1 MVVTEDSL
9 SLVFYQQDVFTPLLD
24 GRCNA
29 GAARATAAVFLRV
42 GTYPIPKL
50 WALEHATEA
59 KVALSNFAD
68 DKLTRIYHT
77 MAMPQSGRCR
87 LGQTNNVTPKRRVI
101 RLGPQRLMDLITR
114 IGFTSPGIDI
124 LEAKTTLASN

>member
-1 MVVTEDSL
+1 MLGWHVL
-9 SLVFYQQDVFTPLLD
+9 RLL
-24 GRCNA
+24 CSYA
-29 GAARATAAVFLRV
+29 LALTLE
-42 GTYPIPKL
+42 TIL
-50 WALEHATEA
+50 W
-59 KVALSNFAD
+59 NFAD

-101 RLGPQRLMDLITR
+101 RLGPYRLMDLITR

-124 LEAKTTLASN
+124 LEAKMTLASN